1 MKKRKWLLQHG
12 LFWFIYF
19 AVNLFNEL
27 YLSASFTA
35 HPSSELFFDSIKSQ
49 LLVLLIKIP
58 AVYYILYSF
67 IPRWLKTSSKPGLL
81 LECAV
86 VLIGFLIAYRIM
98 IQWIV
103 WPYIYHEQQ
112 TLAVLQLTARF
123 FYSLLDLLQV
133 IGIAATIKLF
143 RLRMS
148 AIKNENALV
157 REKLQSEILHLKSQI
172 NPHFLFNT
180 LNSIYSLTRVQ
191 SPDAPDAVMR
201 LSKILRY
208 MLYETKKKTIAIEDE
223 LKMIGDYISLQ
234 QLRFGKKAEVNITTD
249 IDDHSGQIT
258 PLLILPL
265 VENAFKHGMGSTA
278 TISPIDIRISLQ
290 HMQLQAIIRNQ
301 FAPSSIKQEQDEGIG
316 LSNIQRQLQLLY
328 REYNFIFGEEEQDFV
343 VTLEINLTSYAG
355 FELFDSRR

>member
-1 MKKRKWLLQHG
+1 MKKRKWLLRHG

-35 HPSSELFFDSIKSQ
+35 HPSSELFFDSIQSQ

-67 IPRWLKTSSKPGLL
+67 IPRWLKTSFKPGLL
-81 LECAV
+81 LECAA
-86 VLIGFLIAYRIM
+86 VLTGFLMAYRIM

-157 REKLQSEILHLKSQI
+157 QEKLQSEILHLKSQI

-223 LKMIGDYISLQ
+223 MKMIRDYISLQ
-234 QLRFGKKAEVNITTD
+234 QLRFGRKAEVNITTD
-249 IDDHSGQIT
+249 IDDHAGQIT
-258 PLLILPL
+258 PLLMLPL

-278 TISPIDIRISLQ
+278 AISPIDVRISLK
-290 HMQLQAIIRNQ
+290 HMQLQVIIRNQ
-301 FAPSSIKQEQDEGIG
+301 FTVSSIKQEEGEGIG

-328 REYNFIFGEEEQDFV
+328 REYNFTFGKEEQDFV
-343 VTLEINLTSYAG
+343 VKLEINLTSYAG

>member
-1 MKKRKWLLQHG
+1 MKKRKWLLRHG

-19 AVNLFNEL
+19 SVNLFNEL
-27 YLSASFTA
+27 YLSVSFTA

-49 LLVLLIKIP
+49 LLVLLIKLP

-81 LECAV
+81 LECAMI
-86 VLIGFLIAYRIM
+86 LLGFLIAYRLM

-112 TLAVLQLTARF
+112 TLTVLQLTARF
-123 FYSLLDLLQV
+123 FYSFLDLLQV

-148 AIKNENALV
+148 AMKNENALV
-157 REKLQSEILHLKSQI
+157 QEKFQSEILHLKSQI

-180 LNSIYSLTRVQ
+180 LNSIYSLARVQ

-223 LKMIGDYISLQ
+223 LKMIRDYISLQ
-234 QLRFGKKAEVNITTD
+234 QLRFGKKAAVDMITD
-249 IDDHSGQIT
+249 IDDHTGQIT
-258 PLLILPL
+258 PLLMLPL
-265 VENAFKHGMGSTA
+265 VENAFKHGMGSSAETSSIDINIRLKNKQLKVVIRNPS
-278 TISPIDIRISLQ
+278 ISP
-290 HMQLQAIIRNQ
+290 
-301 FAPSSIKQEQDEGIG
+301 SIKQEQGEGIG

-328 REYNFIFGEEEQDFV
+328 REYNFNFGKEGKDFV

>member
-1 MKKRKWLLQHG
+1 MKKKRWLLRHG

-19 AVNLFNEL
+19 SVNLFNEL

-35 HPSSELFFDSIKSQ
+35 HPSSELFFDSVKSQ

-58 AVYYILYSF
+58 AVYYILYAF
-67 IPRWLKTSSKPGLL
+67 IPRWLKTTSKPRLL
-81 LECAV
+81 LECAI
-86 VLIGFLIAYRIM
+86 VLFGFLLAYRAM

-103 WPYIYHEQQ
+103 WPYIFHEQQ
-112 TLAVLQLTARF
+112 TLAWLQLIARF
-123 FYSLLDLLQV
+123 FYSFLDLLQV

-148 AIKNENALV
+148 AMKNENALV
-157 REKLQSEILHLKSQI
+157 QEKFQSEILHLKSQI

-223 LKMIGDYISLQ
+223 LKMIRDYISLQ
-234 QLRFGKKAEVNITTD
+234 QLRFGKKAAVTITTD
-249 IDDHSGQIT
+249 IDDYTGQIT
-258 PLLILPL
+258 PLLMLPL
-265 VENAFKHGMGSTA
+265 VENAFKHGMGSTSA
-278 TISPIDIRISLQ
+278 ISPVDISIHLKNK
-290 HMQLQAIIRNQ
+290 QLQAIIRNQ
-301 FAPSSIKQEQDEGIG
+301 SISSSIKQEQDEGIG

-328 REYNFIFGEEEQDFV
+328 HEYNFTFGEEEQDFV
-343 VTLEINLTSYAG
+343 VKLEINLTSYAG